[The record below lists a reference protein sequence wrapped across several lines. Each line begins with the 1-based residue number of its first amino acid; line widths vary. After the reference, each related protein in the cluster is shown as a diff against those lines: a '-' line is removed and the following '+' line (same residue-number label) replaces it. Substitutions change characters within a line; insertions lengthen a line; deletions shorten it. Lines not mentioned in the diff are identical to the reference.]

1 MFTTGPLDPIFQES
15 ATHMDPMTR
24 TASPSAPAAVQKIGP
39 SVLGMILFIASEI
52 MFFGTLFAA
61 YLSVRAAQ
69 STWPPAGTP
78 IPSPGLPLILTAIL
92 LASSVTQHRAA
103 KSAGPDGARRWTGL
117 TIVLAVAFLAGQGW
131 EWSRLAGEGLA
142 MDSGPFGMVFYLL
155 TGAHGLHV
163 IGGLMM
169 LIAMWFRLAAGSL
182 DRSRSQGLEAVTY
195 YWHFVDAIWLAV
207 LVVVYLMT

>member
-1 MFTTGPLDPIFQES
+1 
-15 ATHMDPMTR
+15 MDHVTR
-24 TASPSAPAAVQKIGP
+24 TASPNAPVAVQKVGP
-39 SVLGMILFIASEI
+39 AVLGMILFIASEI

-69 STWPPAGTP
+69 PTWPPAGAP
-78 IPSPGLPLILTAIL
+78 VPSPGLPLILTAIL
-92 LASSVTQHRAA
+92 VASSVTQHRAA
-103 KSAGPDGARRWTGL
+103 KIGRPEGARRWTGL

-131 EWSRLAGEGLA
+131 EWSRLAEEGLT
-142 MDSGPFGMVFYLL
+142 MDSDPFGTAFYLL

-182 DRSRSQGLEAVTY
+182 APSRSQGLEAVTY
-195 YWHFVDAIWLAV
+195 YWHFVDAIWLVV